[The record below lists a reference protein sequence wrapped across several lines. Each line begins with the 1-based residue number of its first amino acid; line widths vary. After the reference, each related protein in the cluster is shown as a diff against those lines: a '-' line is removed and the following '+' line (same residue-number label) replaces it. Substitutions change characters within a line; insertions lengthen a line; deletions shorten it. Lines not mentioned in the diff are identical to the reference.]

1 MQMPAPGNDWQCGYV
16 ARLIASFARATG
28 GDLVREAGLDPNAV
42 GRSAWEGN
50 FALLSHG
57 NDAILTYANRF
68 ALELWEMD
76 WQTML
81 VTPSRET
88 APQGEDRDTRAAL
101 MEQVARHGFIRNYT
115 GRRVS
120 RTGRLFLIENATVWT
135 LFDEVGTDEKSAR
148 FGTGAFFKSVTP
160 LG

>member
-1 MQMPAPGNDWQCGYV
+1 MQQPAPENDWQSPFV
-16 ARLIASFARATG
+16 AALVASFDRATG
-28 GDLVREAGLDPNAV
+28 GDLVSEAGLDPAAL
-42 GRSAWEGN
+42 GRSAWDGN

-68 ALELWEMD
+68 ALGLWEMD
-76 WQTML
+76 WPTML

-101 MEQVARHGFIRNYT
+101 MDEVARNGFIRNYT

-120 RTGRLFLIENATVWT
+120 RSGRLFLIERATVWT
-135 LFDEVGTDEKSAR
+135 MTDEKGAR
-148 FGTGAFFKSVTP
+148 FGTGAFFSSIKR
-160 LG
+160 LD